1 MPSYIQGS
9 QTYIPQIQPFTPDY
23 NFYQGALELKQSKY
37 DAAKKQ
43 LSSLYGSLLYAPM
56 TREDNVE
63 SRDKFFDVIQQDIQ
77 KMATMDLSLEQ
88 NVNAAM
94 DVFNQ
99 ITDNDNIAHDMVWTK
114 QFQQQY
120 QKGQYL
126 KNCPDPEKCGGSW
139 WEGGD
144 RLMNY
149 SREEYKRAS
158 KTDALKMSAPS
169 YVSHQNVME
178 KAIKIGKD
186 FDLNITQDE
195 IKGGYIVTTK
205 NGALAEPM
213 AQQLLFG
220 TLGNDPKIAEFYKAQ
235 AQLERKDFM
244 YSNEAQ
250 YGSLESAEQAYI
262 GQIEAG
268 IAAAAEKNEAELND
282 KVETTEKKKKQVE
295 AKQKEALPEEQNDLL
310 AYINELDNGVSQYKS
325 SQDLAKQTA
334 GTARN
339 AKAQGTMSGFQVDAL
354 VAASSL
360 QRDLS
365 SAATVLAYKDYEQSF
380 TADPYSLENVK
391 FQNRMQEKQLDYLMK
406 RDLIK
411 YKYGL
416 EAGLDNL
423 TVKGTAE
430 HNVPDILEE
439 GVAGG
444 SAPTDE
450 EGLATRGF
458 DQLTDVF
465 NNVKTDVSSSE
476 RLVFSQVMDRT
487 TAEAERGNVQAQEDY
502 VMMITNLLGASL
514 EDDESFGLDAEA
526 RINQARIGDPAKAE
540 QRRIGNQR
548 LSQIQN
554 ATTLA
559 EKYRLARQANLDVNK
574 LEGSQVDLVYDAVM
588 PSVTKMDGANKY
600 TRDYLAPLFKNKNVL
615 AARRNIEAKDAH
627 LKSMGKGYSKMAK
640 DVASKVRADADYTI
654 SMQDP
659 TSDYE
664 KTGGWG
670 ASEVE
675 ISNEVLGDAI
685 EAYVDGQG
693 NVVDSDTFINNMV
706 AQGHSRSVADAL
718 YNGGRIDPS
727 WYHYLG
733 SWGDAA
739 VTTVGGVLGEISNV
753 FEWLLPNIG
762 EEGKGAGAEWGEGF
776 GDWGGWDYDTA
787 TAIANRNAAGDI
799 DKAGYSDDQVGYGAM
814 TIHDVFK
821 RAVTKYGKPEGDMAW
836 GGVTGMGNYAAKAQ
850 RYKVVDPAASTSVG
864 AMGVKGVFTDFFN
877 NSGSVVDMGGFT
889 ATKPD
894 ENNEEALAALQ
905 LIQNDFY
912 RNPGGKD
919 RPQMSVTYS
928 DVAGSDANTI
938 GVNIKVINPKY
949 IKAYQGSK
957 ENPGVLRGEI
967 GTKLST
973 EGITLYMDRDKATN
987 IFKTASNKTS
997 LEHLMS
1003 INGEIGMDEAA
1014 GGYSDNFKIKT
1025 MGNGTYKASGM
1036 VQVGLDENGMKQY
1049 DYFETIHPGTAD
1061 VNDLVQSFDDILG
1074 DLREQNEA
1082 LRMTWLKQQA
1092 SKF

>member
-23 NFYQGALELKQSKY
+23 NFYQGALELKQGKY

-43 LSSLYGSLLYAPM
+43 LSSVYGSLLYAPM
-56 TREDNVE
+56 TREDNTE
-63 SRDKFFDVIQQDIQ
+63 SRDKFFDIIQQDIQ

-94 DVFNQ
+94 DVFTQ
-99 ITDNDNIAHDMVWTK
+99 VTDNDNIAHDMVWTK
-114 QFQQQY
+114 QFQQQF

-158 KTDALKMSAPS
+158 KKDALNMSAPS
-169 YVSHQNVME
+169 YVSHQNVMD
-178 KAIKIGKD
+178 KARKIGKD

-235 AQLERKDFM
+235 AKLERKDFM
-244 YSNEAQ
+244 YSNEAE
-250 YGSLESAEQAYI
+250 YGSLESAEQVYI

-268 IAAAAEKNEAELND
+268 IIAAAEKAEAELND
-282 KVETTEKKKKQVE
+282 KVETTEKKKEQVE
-295 AKQKEALPEEQNDLL
+295 AKQKDLLPQEQNDLL
-310 AYINELDNGVSQYKS
+310 GYINELDNGIVQYKS

-339 AKAQGTMSGFQVDAL
+339 AKTQGTMSGFQVDAL

-360 QRDLS
+360 QNDLS

-380 TADPYSLENVK
+380 KADPYSLENVK
-391 FQNRMQEKQLDYLMK
+391 FQNRMQEKQLDFLMK

-430 HNVPDILEE
+430 HNVPDIMEE

-444 SAPTDE
+444 SAPSDE
-450 EGLATRGF
+450 DALATRAY

-476 RLVFSQVMDRT
+476 KLVFSQVMDRT
-487 TAEAERGNVQAQEDY
+487 TVEADRGNVQAQEDY
-502 VMMITNLLGASL
+502 VLMVTNLLGASL
-514 EDDESFGLDAEA
+514 EDDDSYGLDSEA
-526 RINQARIGDPAKAE
+526 RINQARIGDPNKAE

-554 ATTLA
+554 EPDLKKRYMLA
-559 EKYRLARQANLDVNK
+559 KMADLDIEK
-574 LEGSQVDLVYDAVM
+574 LEGSQVDKVYDAIM

-627 LKSMGKGYSKMAK
+627 LKSMGEGYHKMIK
-640 DVASKVRADADYTI
+640 KVAGKVRADDSYKI
-654 SMQDP
+654 EMQDP

-664 KTGGWG
+664 KTGGWW

-675 ISNEVLGDAI
+675 VDNEVLGDAI
-685 EAYVDGQG
+685 EAYVDRQG

-706 AQGHSRSVADAL
+706 AQGHTKAVADAL

-739 VTTVGGVLGEISNV
+739 VTTFGGAIGEVFNV
-753 FEWLLPNIG
+753 FEWLLPNSDDDP
-762 EEGKGAGAEWGEGF
+762 GAEWGEGF
-776 GDWGGWDYDTA
+776 SEWGGWDYDTA

-799 DKAGYSDDQVGYGAM
+799 DKAGFIDDQVGYGAM

-821 RAVTKYGKPEGDMAW
+821 RAVTKHGKLEGDMAW
-836 GGVTGMGNYAAKAQ
+836 GGVTGMGNYASKAQ
-850 RYKVVDPAASTSVG
+850 RYRLIDPAAATSVG
-864 AMGVKGVFTDFFN
+864 SMGIKGVFDDFFN
-877 NSGSVVDMGGFT
+877 NSGSVVEMGGFT
-889 ATKPD
+889 ASKPD
-894 ENNEEALAALQ
+894 ESDEEALGVLQ
-905 LIQNDFY
+905 LIQSEFY

-919 RPQMSVTYS
+919 RVQMSAIYS
-928 DVAGSDANTI
+928 DVAGGDANTI
-938 GVNIKVINPKY
+938 GVNIKVTNPKFL
-949 IKAYQGSK
+949 KAYQGTK
-957 ENPGVLRGEI
+957 ENEGPLRGEI
-967 GTKLST
+967 GTKLAT
-973 EGITLYMDRDKATN
+973 VGMTLYMDRDKATN

-997 LEHLMS
+997 LEHLMG
-1003 INGEIGMDEAA
+1003 INGEISMDEAA
-1014 GGYSDNFKIKT
+1014 GGYSDNFKIKS

-1036 VQVGLDENGMKQY
+1036 IQVGLDENGMKQE

-1082 LRMTWLKQQA
+1082 LRMTWLKQQS
-1092 SKF
+1092 SKL